1 MIISIG
7 FEGPN
12 RVGKGTQISL
22 LAKYLFLHEIP
33 FVVIRGDGS
42 RPMSGLPGD
51 PSSLWWSEMNK
62 KLRTTANLIDWDLA
76 SCRLAREMIVWRDR
90 VLPRMIRKAGKEFGC
105 LLIDRSILSRSHV
118 VREAGS
124 LNMDD
129 FYPHR
134 FLKRKTITYETV
146 CPDII
151 FNLTAPK
158 EILQARLDPNDPKY
172 DFRKLLIETK
182 SEWYSEMVFF
192 FSKEIQDRFIRVDST
207 KPPDFIANKILTLLC
222 EKFPILNLH

>member
-7 FEGPN
+7 FEGQN

-22 LAKYLFLHEIP
+22 LTQYLSLHEIP
-33 FVVIRGDGS
+33 FLVIRGDGS
-42 RPMSGLPGD
+42 RPISGLAGD
-51 PSSLWWSEMNK
+51 PFSLWWSEMNK
-62 KLRTTANLIDWDLA
+62 KLRTTAKLSDWDLA

-90 VLPRMIRKAGKEFGC
+90 VLPQMIRQAGKEFGC

-124 LNMDD
+124 LNVDD
-129 FYPHR
+129 FYPRR
-134 FLKRKTITYETV
+134 FLKRKRITCETM

-158 EILQARLDPNDPKY
+158 EVLRARLDPNDPKY

-182 SEWYSEMVFF
+182 SDWYAEML
-192 FSKEIQDRFIRVDST
+192 SLLPKQIQDKFIRVDST
-207 KPPDFIANKILTLLC
+207 QLSDVVANKILTLLC
-222 EKFPILNLH
+222 ERFPILNLH